1 MTPPK
6 KKVVRITPATPAYS
20 CANCKHRFLLPT
32 PPGHPLSTEAGEC
45 RRYPQVW
52 VPGEED
58 DEGLFDPGGWYSPP
72 APADFL
78 CGEHAIKCDS

>member
-1 MTPPK
+1 MTQSTK
-6 KKVVRITPATPAYS
+6 KKVVRIVPLYS
-20 CANCKHRFLLPT
+20 CANCKHRYPIPT
-32 PPGHPLSTEAGEC
+32 ANHDPDAAEC

-52 VPGEED
+52 IPGEDNE
-58 DEGLFDPGGWYSPP
+58 EGIYEPGGWYSPP